1 MQNAIRRKVPAG
13 KATKIDSPSKVAP
26 LLWLSLVAMLS
37 YLGRL
42 IWSLRLSEGKRTAIL
57 LRFFFGQIGRSLPGC
72 DSIHENEQPLF
83 SYMVVFGI
91 AAALLLTGMLSMLF
105 SRNADGWLK
114 IVSYVVLALILVL
127 GTFYL
132 SFAAYNLVADW
143 NGEISKDIRAYS
155 VLTLGL
161 PLAALGSLALVIV
174 LPATSSEKLK
184 FEGLSFKLEGPAV
197 QIVLWVVFFRDRRR
211 T

>member
-1 MQNAIRRKVPAG
+1 
-13 KATKIDSPSKVAP
+13 
-26 LLWLSLVAMLS
+26 
-37 YLGRL
+37 
-42 IWSLRLSEGKRTAIL
+42 
-57 LRFFFGQIGRSLPGC
+57 
-72 DSIHENEQPLF
+72 
-83 SYMVVFGI
+83 MVVFGI

-197 QIVLWVVFFRDRRR
+197 QIVLWVVCFFAIEGARNRLCVFGTKTEARREIFEYIETYYNNMR
-211 T
+211 LHSALG